1 MWEVGIGF
9 LTGLMRRIHWVV
21 HCLGGWQSR
30 VETWSTLERY
40 QACMIIAG
48 GMRSSNLPGRD
59 VSFSHCEQYIS
70 FDIARYC
77 YHVP

>member
-30 VETWSTLERY
+30 WRLGVP
-40 QACMIIAG
+40 
-48 GMRSSNLPGRD
+48 SNGIRR
-59 VSFSHCEQYIS
+59 
-70 FDIARYC
+70 A
-77 YHVP
+77 